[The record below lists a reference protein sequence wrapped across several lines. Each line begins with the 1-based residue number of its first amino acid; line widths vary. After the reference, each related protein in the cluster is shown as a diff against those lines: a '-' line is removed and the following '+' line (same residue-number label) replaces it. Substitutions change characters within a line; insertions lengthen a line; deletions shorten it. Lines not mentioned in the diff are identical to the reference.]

1 MPNKIKTNVAYGRYP
16 ALINLANEPIVAQR
30 DPNTT
35 SDKYEL
41 GQEWINSATDS
52 VWILTSYTAGLPIWT
67 EIDNNN
73 VNLGITWHTNA
84 GLGLIQLAVNAGY
97 TLTNPG
103 AVNTILP
110 VLAVVGSQIF
120 IHDNNA
126 AAANAGFNITQNA
139 GQHILYAG
147 GASVVG
153 IAGGLHAVN
162 NLQQSLSIHLICTTV
177 NTTWTVFTSDFA
189 PLLF

>member
-1 MPNKIKTNVAYGRYP
+1 MPSKIKTNIAYGRYP

-35 SDKYEL
+35 SDKYEI

-73 VNLGITWHTNA
+73 VNLGITWHTNT

-139 GQHILYAG
+139 GQQIFYAG
-147 GASVVG
+147 APSTVG
-153 IAGGLHAVN
+153 AGGLHALN
-162 NLQQSLSIHLICTTV
+162 NRQESLTLHMICTTA
-177 NTTWTVFTSDFA
+177 NTTWTVFTTNFA
-189 PLLF
+189 PNLF